1 MTTADPAETTTPTTE
16 SAGPSGAPLRSRHT
30 GLSVRTR
37 IVIALAALVAAA
49 LTVAGVIIY
58 VLETTRLESAAVSQA
73 EQELAEFSTMQSIE
87 QFADIDDVLMEFM
100 ERNVPSDNEMFI
112 GWIDGEPK
120 YLSTQRHRDLTE
132 DTGFRA
138 DVAALS
144 ETGGST
150 QVVSPVG
157 EILLTVQPVTESRLT
172 ADDPTTAREGAL
184 VVVSFLDDGRAELH
198 SLMRTYAIV
207 ALLSLGAITLVAM
220 WQAGRLLAPLRRL
233 NDAAREIGGGDLSRR
248 IPETGNDDI
257 TALTRTVNDMLTRLD
272 GSFSSQ
278 RRFLDDAGHE
288 LRTPLTVLRGHLEL
302 LESDDPA
309 EVAETRA
316 LLLDEVDRMSRLVGD
331 MILLAKSNRPDFL
344 RVATVDVD
352 QLTRT
357 ALAKAGALGDRSWVL
372 DGSTDA
378 IIRVDRQR
386 ITQALLQLADNAVKH
401 TDAGGEIGIGS
412 AVDAD
417 TVRLWVRDTGAG
429 VPLADQSLIFERF
442 GRGPVRPGDEGF
454 GLGLSIVKAIAE
466 AHGGS
471 ITVTDAV
478 PHGAVFTIHLPQ
490 GEPWPGS

>member
-1 MTTADPAETTTPTTE
+1 MTRADPAEATTPKTTDA
-16 SAGPSGAPLRSRHT
+16 SLLGVGRRRT

-37 IVIALAALVAAA
+37 IVVSLAVLVAAA

-58 VLETTRLESAAVSQA
+58 VLETARLEASAIDQA

-87 QFADIDDVLMEFM
+87 QFGDIDDVLRAFM

-120 YLSTQRHRDLTE
+120 YGFSQRHRDLIN

-138 DVAALS
+138 DVAAL
-144 ETGGST
+144 TGPGGSAK
-150 QVVSPVG
+150 VSSPVG
-157 EILLTVQPVTESRLT
+157 DLLLTVQPVSESQLDGT
-172 ADDPTTAREGAL
+172 NAENQARAGAL
-184 VVVSFLDDGRAELH
+184 VVVSFLEDGRTELH

-207 ALLSLGAITLVAM
+207 SLLSLGAITLVAM

-233 NDAAREIGGGDLSRR
+233 NDAAREIGSGDLSRR

-257 TALTRTVNDMLTRLD
+257 TALTATVNDMLGRLD
-272 GSFSSQ
+272 GSFTSQ

-302 LESDDPA
+302 LESGNPS
-309 EVAETRA
+309 EVTETRE

-344 RVATVDVD
+344 RIANVDVD

-357 ALAKAGALGDRSWVL
+357 AFAKAGALGERSWQL
-372 DGSTDA
+372 DATAD
-378 IIRVDRQR
+378 ITVRVDRQR
-386 ITQALLQLADNAVKH
+386 LTQALLQLADNAVKH
-401 TDAGGEIGIGS
+401 TDRGSEIGIGS
-412 AVDAD
+412 AVEGGL
-417 TVRLWVRDTGAG
+417 VRIWVRDTGDG
-429 VPLADQSLIFERF
+429 VPLADQALIFERF

-466 AHGGS
+466 AHGG
-471 ITVTDAV
+471 TVKVTDAV
-478 PHGAVFTIHLPQ
+478 PHGALFSINLPL
-490 GEPWPGS
+490 GDTWPGS